1 MSEAIENTEEKQQE
15 GVESTG
21 ANKTLQHRFGIIP
34 QILPIFISQT
44 LYYLESNTRGAVIIG
59 AMGAG
64 GIGLQLLG
72 AINTGTSWENVMYMS
87 LLILG
92 VVIFMDTMSAKVR
105 RALIGDETLGAE
117 LQLAKMAKK

>member
-1 MSEAIENTEEKQQE
+1 MYKRQ
-15 GVESTG
+15 
-21 ANKTLQHRFGIIP
+21 
-34 QILPIFISQT
+34 
-44 LYYLESNTRGAVIIG
+44 VIIG

>member
-1 MSEAIENTEEKQQE
+1 MHLE
-15 GVESTG
+15 
-21 ANKTLQHRFGIIP
+21 
-34 QILPIFISQT
+34 
-44 LYYLESNTRGAVIIG
+44 LYYLQLLILDQLK
-59 AMGAG
+59 G

-117 LQLAKMAKK
+117 LQLAKISKK